1 MIDRLEI
8 QNFKSI
14 KHLQLNCRRITLFIG
29 APNTGKSN
37 ILEALGLVSWC
48 RHVIGSG
55 DLKHFIRF
63 DFMNNIYYDGML
75 DNPVHIVVNGTEY
88 HDLEILYNRDSF
100 DINVAGGKEPIAQL
114 RADGTWSSRN
124 HIQNCNVMFYRYS
137 ATSSMNDSRAN
148 PLLPPNGEN
157 LFMVAYS
164 SKENR
169 NMISNLFSPYGLD
182 MVFKPQE
189 KKIEIQK
196 KEGHIVISYP
206 FPMMSDTLQR
216 IIFYL
221 LAIKSNK
228 NATLVFEEPEAH
240 AFPYYTKYLGE
251 MIAADTA
258 NQYFIATHNPYLL
271 NAIIEKAGKDD
282 VNVCITYYKD
292 YQTKVKQLKHDQL
305 ELLLDQDPFLAINQ
319 FIGE

>member
-1 MIDRLEI
+1 MINHLEI
-8 QNFKSI
+8 RNFKSI
-14 KHLQLNCRRITLFIG
+14 KKLQLNCRRINLFIG
-29 APNTGKSN
+29 EPNTGKSN
-37 ILEALGLVSWC
+37 ILEALGFVCWC
-48 RHVIGSG
+48 SIKNFHPNLNNYV
-55 DLKHFIRF
+55 RF
-63 DFMNNIYYDGML
+63 ESMNNLFFDGLL
-75 DNPVHIVVNGTEY
+75 DESIEIAINGTIKQQY
-88 HDLEILYNRDSF
+88 KISYNGNQFS
-100 DINVAGGKEPIAQL
+100 VATSYPSSVIATL
-114 RADGTWSSRN
+114 IHKGEGIKRANSSETG
-124 HIQNCNVMFYRYS
+124 IYFYRYI
-137 ATSSMNDSRAN
+137 AN
-148 PLLPPNGEN
+148 APIDDNIAQSLTPPHGNN

-169 NMISNLFSPYGLD
+169 TLISNLFSPYGLD

-189 KKIEIQK
+189 RKIEIQK
-196 KEGHIVISYP
+196 KEENIVISYP
-206 FPMMSDTLQR
+206 FSMISDTLQR

-228 NATLVFEEPEAH
+228 NAILVFEEPEAH

-251 MIAADTA
+251 IIAADTS

-282 VNVCITYYKD
+282 VGVCITYYKD
-292 YQTKVKQLKHDQL
+292 YQTKVKQLGQDQL